1 MPGWS
6 GAHEWRGY
14 IPFEQ
19 MPRIDNPATHFI
31 ATANNKIVDD
41 DYPYFISVDA
51 APGYR
56 YARIAEQLRPLHDAT
71 ATDFARIQA
80 DRLSIAARELVPHLL
95 SVQPRTELAR
105 QALAQLRSWD
115 YRLEPTSV
123 AATIYSAARDA
134 LMRRLVEGLLGQE
147 FVREMFSGGRG
158 ASAHA
163 VRLRTYLPQ
172 FIEQNDPRLLDQ
184 SDPARATW
192 RAALEQS
199 LADAVEQL
207 RAALGDDLQ
216 GWRWSKLHHTA
227 PAHPLAALPEVGS
240 QFNPPRAEYGGD
252 ADTVQAAG
260 YFPAI
265 NYYIQ
270 GTQCYRQII
279 DLGDL
284 DRAQWVVP
292 LGASGHPG
300 SPHYADQVEPW
311 SHNQYVPMLYNWD
324 EINASADATLILNGT
339 DPRPSRPH

>member
-1 MPGWS
+1 
-6 GAHEWRGY
+6 
-14 IPFEQ
+14 
-19 MPRIDNPATHFI
+19 
-31 ATANNKIVDD
+31 
-41 DYPYFISVDA
+41 
-51 APGYR
+51 
-56 YARIAEQLRPLHDAT
+56 
-71 ATDFARIQA
+71 
-80 DRLSIAARELVPHLL
+80 
-95 SVQPRTELAR
+95 
-105 QALAQLRSWD
+105 
-115 YRLEPTSV
+115 
-123 AATIYSAARDA
+123 
-134 LMRRLVEGLLGQE
+134 MRRLMEGLLGPE
-147 FVREMFSGGRG
+147 LAREMFSGGRG

-172 FIEQNDPRLLDQ
+172 FIAQNDPRLLDP

-192 RAALEQS
+192 QAAMEQA

-207 RAALGDDLQ
+207 RTALGDDLR

-227 PAHPLAALPEVGS
+227 PAHPLAALPEIGS

-265 NYYIQ
+265 NYHIQ

-300 SPHYADQVEPW
+300 SPHYADQVHPW
-311 SHNQYVPMLYNWD
+311 SQNQYVPMLYNWD
-324 EINASADATLILNGT
+324 EINAAAESTLILNGT